1 MEKSEQTKAKLVSAV
16 MKLMNNGQKISRYG
30 LLAFAILVSFLPILN
45 PLQIFSSLQNY
56 SFDTFQRMLPR
67 EIHSEDPLVIID
79 IDDRSLAE
87 IGQWPWPRNQL
98 AKLTNQAYAAAALG
112 FDIVFAES
120 DRTNPENFIDSYPL
134 NQALKKELS
143 KLPSN
148 DELFAQAIVNHGTV
162 VLGQALNNKNN
173 TQPYKAKYGL
183 VTQGDDPKQFI
194 RNYLG
199 AQNNIKPLNDTAS
212 GIGSMSIG
220 NNDAIVRQLPTFE
233 RIDDQ
238 LVPSLALE
246 MTRVALG
253 ASTFQIKSSNASSEE
268 AFGAQTGINNIKLGP
283 LTIPT
288 TPEGNVWVYFAPTK
302 NIPSVSAGDVIS
314 GLIPPEFFEGKIAL
328 VGTSAAG
335 LLDLRSTPTEKNIP
349 GVTVIAQ
356 FIQQIFANE
365 FLQRPDWLFG
375 AEFLAGLV
383 LAVLVTLSIQ
393 ALGPIGGLSILIVG
407 SSGIIGSSYYFFK
420 SKLFLVDPISPL
432 IISLSVYVVVTFC
445 NFLFTELERS
455 RVRGAFAQY
464 LSPEMVNRL
473 AESSES
479 LVLGGERKEMTFLF
493 SDIRGFT
500 KISEQYKDD
509 PEALTKLINQL
520 LTVLSNAILDHG
532 GTIDKYMGDCIMAFW
547 NAPTDQ
553 ANHRELAIKSAHAM
567 NEALSKFNLELN
579 KDLDF
584 KLEVGIGINSGNC
597 IVGNMGSD
605 KRFDYTVL
613 GDAVNLASRLEGQS
627 SNYGLTMVIGENTY
641 LEDAS
646 FQMVEMDKISVKGK
660 TTPETIFTC
669 FKPETKFAD
678 GFFSQHEVF
687 LSEYRQQNWQAAKAM
702 IQELTVC
709 PNELGLYYAHMS
721 ARIEEYII
729 NPPPLDWEGVYVA
742 KNK

>member
-1 MEKSEQTKAKLVSAV
+1 
-16 MKLMNNGQKISRYG
+16 MKKNYKQLTRYG
-30 LLAFAILVSFLPILN
+30 LFAFAVFISFLPILN

-56 SFDTFQRMLPR
+56 SFDTFQRILPR
-67 EIHSEDPLVIID
+67 EIYPEDPVVIID

-87 IGQWPWPRNQL
+87 IGQWPWSRNQL
-98 AKLTNQAYAAAALG
+98 ANLTNQAYAAAALG
-112 FDIVFAES
+112 FDIVFAEP
-120 DRTNPENFIDSYPL
+120 DRTNPKNLIASYSL
-134 NQALKKELS
+134 NEELTKELVA
-143 KLPSN
+143 LPSN
-148 DELFAQAIVNHGTV
+148 DELFAEAIENHGTV
-162 VLGQALNNKNN
+162 ILGQALNNKEINK
-173 TQPYKAKYGL
+173 PSKAKFGL
-183 VTQGDDPKQFI
+183 VTQGDDPKQFVT
-194 RNYLG
+194 NYLG
-199 AQNNIKPLNDTAS
+199 AQSNIKLLDAS
-212 GIGSMSIG
+212 AQGVGSMSIG

-233 RIDDQ
+233 SIGEQ

-246 MTRVALG
+246 MTRVAVG

-268 AFGAQTGINNIKLGP
+268 AYGAQTGINNIKLGP

-302 NIPSVSAGDVIS
+302 NIPTVSAGDVIS
-314 GLIPPEFFEGKIAL
+314 GLIPPDFFEGKVAL

-349 GVTVIAQ
+349 GVTIIAQ

-383 LAVLVTLSIQ
+383 LAVLITLSIQ
-393 ALGPIGGLSILIVG
+393 ALGPIGGLSILITG
-407 SSGIIGSSYYFFK
+407 SGGIIGSSYYFFK

-432 IISLSVYVVVTFC
+432 IIALSVYVAVTFF

-509 PEALTKLINQL
+509 PEALTQLINQL
-520 LTVLSNAILDHG
+520 LTVLSNSILEHG

-553 ANHRELAIKSAHAM
+553 AEHRQLAIKAAHSM
-567 NEALSKFNLELN
+567 NDALDEFNLEVEGN
-579 KDLDF
+579 LDF
-584 KLEVGIGINSGNC
+584 KLEIGIGINSGNC

-613 GDAVNLASRLEGQS
+613 GDAVNLASRLESQS
-627 SNYGLTMVIGENTY
+627 SNYGLHMIVGENTY
-641 LEDAS
+641 MDDSAFTMIEI
-646 FQMVEMDKISVKGK
+646 DKIAVKGK
-660 TTPETIFTC
+660 SSAETIFTC
-669 FKPETKFAD
+669 FQSEIKFAE
-678 GFFSQHEVF
+678 GFLDTHNVF
-687 LSEYRQQNWQAAKAM
+687 LQEYRSQNWDAAKLT
-702 IQELTVC
+702 IGELMSS
-709 PNELGLYYAHMS
+709 PNKLELYYRHMD
-721 ARIEEYII
+721 ARIDEYIK
-729 NPPPLDWEGVYVA
+729 NPPAADWEGVYIA
-742 KNK
+742 TNK

>member
-1 MEKSEQTKAKLVSAV
+1 
-16 MKLMNNGQKISRYG
+16 MKKNLKQFSRYG
-30 LLAFAILVSFLPILN
+30 LLIFAILVSFLPILN
-45 PLQIFSSLQNY
+45 PLQIFSNLQNY
-56 SFDTFQRMLPR
+56 SFDTLQRLLPR
-67 EIHSEDPLVIID
+67 EIYAEDPVVIID
-79 IDDRSLAE
+79 IDDRSLAD
-87 IGQWPWPRNQL
+87 IGQWPWSRNQL

-112 FDIVFAES
+112 FDIVFAEP
-120 DRTNPENFIDSYPL
+120 DRTNPQNFISSYPL
-134 NQALKKELS
+134 NESLKKELS
-143 KLPSN
+143 ALPSN
-148 DELFAQAIVNHGTV
+148 DELFAQAITDHGTV
-162 VLGQALNNKNN
+162 VLGQALNNKN
-173 TQPYKAKYGL
+173 TIKPSKPKFGL

-194 RNYLG
+194 TNYSG
-199 AQNNIKPLNDTAS
+199 IQNNIKQLESSAA
-212 GIGSMSIG
+212 GVGSMSIG

-246 MTRVALG
+246 MTRVAVG

-268 AFGAQTGINNIKLGP
+268 AYGAQTGINNIKLGP

-288 TPEGNVWVYFAPTK
+288 TSEGNVWVYFAPTK
-302 NIPSVSAGDVIS
+302 NIPTVSAGDVIS
-314 GLIPPEFFEGKIAL
+314 GLIPPEFFEGKVAL

-349 GVTVIAQ
+349 GVTIIAQ

-383 LAVLVTLSIQ
+383 LAVLITLSIQ
-393 ALGPIGGLSILIVG
+393 ALGPIGGLSVLILG
-407 SSGIIGSSYYFFK
+407 SGGIMGSSYYFFK

-432 IISLSVYVVVTFC
+432 IIALSVYVAVTFF

-509 PEALTKLINQL
+509 PEALTQLINQL
-520 LTVLSNAILDHG
+520 LTVLSNAILEHG

-553 ANHRELAIKSAHAM
+553 ENHRQLAIQAAHTM
-567 NEALSKFNLELN
+567 NEALDAFNLEVEGN
-579 KDLDF
+579 LDF
-584 KLEVGIGINSGNC
+584 KLEIGIGINSGNC

-613 GDAVNLASRLEGQS
+613 GDAVNLASRLESQS
-627 SNYGLTMVIGENTY
+627 SNYGLHMIVGENTY
-641 LEDAS
+641 MDDSAFTMIEI
-646 FQMVEMDKISVKGK
+646 DKIAVKGK
-660 TTPETIFTC
+660 TSAETIFTC
-669 FKPETKFAD
+669 FKQETKFVK
-678 GFFSQHEVF
+678 GFLDTHNVF
-687 LSEYRQQNWQAAKAM
+687 LQEYRSQNWDAAKST
-702 IQELTVC
+702 IGELMSS
-709 PNELGLYYAHMS
+709 PNELELYYRHMD
-721 ARIEEYII
+721 ARIDEYIK
-729 NPPPLDWEGVYVA
+729 NPPAADWEGVYVA
-742 KNK
+742 TNK

>member
-1 MEKSEQTKAKLVSAV
+1 
-16 MKLMNNGQKISRYG
+16 MKKNYKQLSRFG
-30 LLAFAILVSFLPILN
+30 LLTFAIFISFLPILN

-56 SFDTFQRMLPR
+56 SFDTFQRILPR
-67 EIHSEDPLVIID
+67 EVYPEDPVVIID

-98 AKLTNQAYAAAALG
+98 ANLTNQTYAAAALG
-112 FDIVFAES
+112 FDIVFAEP
-120 DRTNPENFIDSYPL
+120 DRTNPKNLIANYDL
-134 NQALKKELS
+134 NEELTKELTA
-143 KLPSN
+143 LPSN
-148 DELFAQAIVNHGTV
+148 DELFAEAIDNHGTV
-162 VLGQALNNKNN
+162 VLGQALNNNQN
-173 TQPYKAKYGL
+173 ILSAKTKFGL
-183 VTQGDDPKQFI
+183 VTQGDDPKQFVTS
-194 RNYLG
+194 YSS
-199 AQNNIKPLNDTAS
+199 AQSNIKILDAS
-212 GIGSMSIG
+212 AQGVGSMSIG

-233 RIDDQ
+233 SIGNQ
-238 LVPSLALE
+238 LIPSLALE
-246 MTRVALG
+246 MTRVAVG

-268 AFGAQTGINNIKLGP
+268 AYGAQTGINNIKLGP

-288 TPEGNVWVYFAPTK
+288 TAEGNAWIYFTATK
-302 NIPSVSAGDVIS
+302 NISTVSAVDVIA
-314 GLIPPEFFEGKIAL
+314 GVIPPEFFEGKVAL

-349 GVTVIAQ
+349 GVTIIAQ

-383 LAVLVTLSIQ
+383 LAILITLSIQ
-393 ALGPIGGLSILIVG
+393 ALGPVGGLSILVAG
-407 SSGIIGSSYYFFK
+407 SGGILGSSYYFFK

-432 IISLSVYVVVTFC
+432 IIALSVYIAVTFF

-473 AESSES
+473 AESNES

-500 KISEQYKDD
+500 KISEQYKED
-509 PEALTKLINQL
+509 PEALTQLINQL

-553 ANHRELAIKSAHAM
+553 AEHRQLAIKAAHAM
-567 NEALSKFNLELN
+567 NQALDEFNFSMKGN
-579 KDLDF
+579 LDF
-584 KLEVGIGINSGNC
+584 KLEIGIGINSGEC

-613 GDAVNLASRLEGQS
+613 GDSVNLASRLESQS
-627 SNYGLTMVIGENTY
+627 SNYGLHMIIGENTFID
-641 LEDAS
+641 DAA
-646 FQMVEMDKISVKGK
+646 FCMIEIDKIAVKGK
-660 TTPETIFTC
+660 SSAETIFTC
-669 FKPETKFAD
+669 FEAKTKFTE
-678 GFFSQHEVF
+678 GFLDKHKNF
-687 LSEYRQQNWQAAKAM
+687 LKEYRAQNWDVAKSL
-702 IQELTVC
+702 ISELISSSD
-709 PNELGLYYAHMS
+709 ELELYYKYMGS
-721 ARIEEYII
+721 RIEDYEI
-729 NPPPLDWEGVYVA
+729 NPPSADWEGVYVA

>member
-1 MEKSEQTKAKLVSAV
+1 VKKNLKQF
-16 MKLMNNGQKISRYG
+16 SRYG
-30 LLAFAILVSFLPILN
+30 LLIFAVLVSFLPILN
-45 PLQIFSSLQNY
+45 PLQIFSNLQNY
-56 SFDTFQRMLPR
+56 SFDTLQRLLPR
-67 EIHSEDPLVIID
+67 EIYAEDPVVIID

-87 IGQWPWPRNQL
+87 IGQWPWSRNQL

-120 DRTNPENFIDSYPL
+120 DRTNPQNFISSYPL
-134 NQALKKELS
+134 NEDLKKELS
-143 KLPSN
+143 ALPSN
-148 DELFAQAIVNHGTV
+148 DELFSQAIANHGTV

-173 TQPYKAKYGL
+173 IKPSKAKFGL
-183 VTQGDDPKQFI
+183 VTQGDNPKQFI
-194 RNYLG
+194 TNYSG
-199 AQNNIKPLNDTAS
+199 IQNNIQQLESSAA
-212 GIGSMSIG
+212 GVGSMSIG

-233 RIDDQ
+233 RVDDQ

-246 MTRVALG
+246 MTRVAVG

-268 AFGAQTGINNIKLGP
+268 AYGAQTGINNIKLGP

-288 TPEGNVWVYFAPTK
+288 TPKGNAWVYFAPSK
-302 NIPSVSAGDVIS
+302 NISTISAADVIS
-314 GLIPPEFFEGKIAL
+314 GAVPPEFFEGKLAL

-335 LLDLRSTPTEKNIP
+335 LLDLRSTPTEKNVP
-349 GVTVIAQ
+349 GVTIIAQ

-383 LAVLVTLSIQ
+383 LAVLITLSIQ
-393 ALGPIGGLSILIVG
+393 AMGPIGGLSVLLAG
-407 SSGIIGSSYYFFK
+407 SGGIIGSSYYFFK
-420 SKLFLVDPISPL
+420 SKLFLVDPISPF
-432 IISLSVYVVVTFC
+432 IISLSVYVAVTFF
-445 NFLFTELERS
+445 NYLFTELERS

-509 PEALTKLINQL
+509 PEALTQLINQL

-553 ANHRELAIKSAHAM
+553 ANHRQLAIESAHAM
-567 NEALSKFNLELN
+567 NNALSEFNQNLEES
-579 KDLDF
+579 LDF
-584 KLEVGIGINSGNC
+584 KLEIGIGINSGEC

-627 SNYGLTMVIGENTY
+627 SNYGLNMVLGENSY
-641 LEDAS
+641 LQDSPYQIIEI
-646 FQMVEMDKISVKGK
+646 DKIAVKGK
-660 TTPETIFTC
+660 SSAETIFTC
-669 FKPETKFAD
+669 FELETKFTEEFMDKHKLFLEKYRTQQWIPASLLAD
-678 GFFSQHEVF
+678 
-687 LSEYRQQNWQAAKAM
+687 
-702 IQELTVC
+702 ELISSS
-709 PNELGLYYAHMS
+709 NQLELYYGHMK
-721 ARIEEYII
+721 ARIDEYKI
-729 NPPPLDWEGVYVA
+729 NPPSSDWKGVYVA
-742 KNK
+742 QNK

>member
-1 MEKSEQTKAKLVSAV
+1 VKKNYKQLT
-16 MKLMNNGQKISRYG
+16 RYG
-30 LLAFAILVSFLPILN
+30 LLAFAIFISFLPILN

-56 SFDTFQRMLPR
+56 SFDTFQRILPR
-67 EIHSEDPLVIID
+67 EVYPEDPVVIID
-79 IDDRSLAE
+79 IDDRALAE
-87 IGQWPWPRNQL
+87 IGQWPWSRNQL
-98 AKLTNQAYAAAALG
+98 ANLTNQAYAAAALG
-112 FDIVFAES
+112 FDIVFAEP
-120 DRTNPENFIDSYPL
+120 DRTNPKNLIASYSL
-134 NQALKKELS
+134 NEELTKELIA
-143 KLPSN
+143 LPSN
-148 DELFAQAIVNHGTV
+148 DELFAEAIENHGTV
-162 VLGQALNNKNN
+162 VLGQALNNKEINN
-173 TQPYKAKYGL
+173 PSKAKFGL
-183 VTQGDDPKQFI
+183 VTQGDDPKQFVT
-194 RNYLG
+194 NYLG
-199 AQNNIKPLNDTAS
+199 AQSNIKLLDTSAK

-233 RIDDQ
+233 SIGDQ

-246 MTRVALG
+246 MTRVAVG

-302 NIPSVSAGDVIS
+302 NIPTVSAGDVIS
-314 GLIPPEFFEGKIAL
+314 GLIPPEFFEGKVAL

-349 GVTVIAQ
+349 GVTIIAQ

-375 AEFLAGLV
+375 AEFLAGLI
-383 LAVLVTLSIQ
+383 LAVLITLSIQ
-393 ALGPIGGLSILIVG
+393 ALGPIGGLSILIAG
-407 SSGIIGSSYYFFK
+407 SGGIISSSYYFFK

-432 IISLSVYVVVTFC
+432 IIALSVYVAVTFF

-509 PEALTKLINQL
+509 PEALTQLINQL
-520 LTVLSNAILDHG
+520 LTVLSNSILEHG

-553 ANHRELAIKSAHAM
+553 VDHRQLAIQAAHSM
-567 NEALSKFNLELN
+567 NEALDEFNLKTKGN
-579 KDLDF
+579 LDF
-584 KLEVGIGINSGNC
+584 KLEIGIGINSGNC

-613 GDAVNLASRLEGQS
+613 GDAVNLASRLESQS
-627 SNYGLTMVIGENTY
+627 SNYGLHMIVGENTY
-641 LEDAS
+641 MDDSAFTMIEI
-646 FQMVEMDKISVKGK
+646 DKIAVKGK
-660 TTPETIFTC
+660 TSAETIFTC
-669 FKPETKFAD
+669 FKPEIKFAE
-678 GFFSQHEVF
+678 GFLDTHNVF
-687 LSEYRQQNWQAAKAM
+687 LQEYRSQNWDAAKLT
-702 IQELTVC
+702 IGELMSS
-709 PNELGLYYAHMS
+709 PNELELYYRHMD
-721 ARIEEYII
+721 ARIDEYIK
-729 NPPPLDWEGVYVA
+729 NPPATDWEGVYVA
-742 KNK
+742 TKK

>member
-1 MEKSEQTKAKLVSAV
+1 
-16 MKLMNNGQKISRYG
+16 MKKNLKQLSRYG
-30 LLAFAILVSFLPILN
+30 LIIFAILVSFLPILN
-45 PLQIFSSLQNY
+45 PFQIFSSLQNY
-56 SFDTFQRMLPR
+56 SFDTFQRILPR
-67 EIHSEDPLVIID
+67 EIYTEDPVIIID
-79 IDDRSLAE
+79 IDDRSLTE

-98 AKLTNQAYAAAALG
+98 AKLTDQAYAAAALG
-112 FDIVFAES
+112 FDILFAEA
-120 DRTNPENFIDSYPL
+120 DRTNPENFIFSYPL
-134 NQALKKELS
+134 NEALKKELS

-148 DELFAQAIVNHGTV
+148 DELFSQAILNHGTV

-173 TQPYKAKYGL
+173 TKPYKAKYGL
-183 VTQGDDPKQFI
+183 VTQGDNPKQFI

-199 AQNNIKPLNDTAS
+199 AQNNIKLLDDSAS

-246 MTRVALG
+246 MTRVAVG

-268 AFGAQTGINNIKLGP
+268 AYGAQTGINNIKLGP

-302 NIPSVSAGDVIS
+302 NIPTVSAGDVIS
-314 GLIPPEFFEGKIAL
+314 GLIPPEFFEGKVAL

-335 LLDLRSTPTEKNIP
+335 LLDLRSTPIEKNIP
-349 GVTVIAQ
+349 GVTIIAQ

-375 AEFLAGLV
+375 AEFLAGLI
-383 LAVLVTLSIQ
+383 LAVLITLSIQ
-393 ALGPIGGLSILIVG
+393 ALGPIGGLSVLILG
-407 SSGIIGSSYYFFK
+407 SGGITGSSYYFFK

-432 IISLSVYVVVTFC
+432 IIALSVYVAVTFF

-509 PEALTKLINQL
+509 PEALTQLINQL
-520 LTVLSNAILDHG
+520 LTVLSNSILEHG

-553 ANHRELAIKSAHAM
+553 ADHRQRAIKAAHSM
-567 NEALSKFNLELN
+567 NEALDEFNAQTEGN
-579 KDLDF
+579 LDF
-584 KLEVGIGINSGNC
+584 KLEIGIGINSGNC

-613 GDAVNLASRLEGQS
+613 GDAVNLASRLESQS
-627 SNYGLTMVIGENTY
+627 SNYGLHMIVGENTHMDDS
-641 LEDAS
+641 E
-646 FQMVEMDKISVKGK
+646 FTIIEIDKIAVKGK
-660 TTPETIFTC
+660 SSAETIYTC
-669 FKPETKFAD
+669 FKPEMKFTEE
-678 GFFSQHEVF
+678 FLKKHEAF
-687 LSEYRQQNWQAAKAM
+687 LVEYRTQNWDGANLL
-702 IQELTVC
+702 IDELI
-709 PNELGLYYAHMS
+709 PSSNELELYYKHMR
-721 ARIEEYII
+721 ARIEEYIAS
-729 NPPPLDWEGVYVA
+729 PPASDWEGVYVA

>member
-1 MEKSEQTKAKLVSAV
+1 
-16 MKLMNNGQKISRYG
+16 MKKNLKQFSRYG
-30 LLAFAILVSFLPILN
+30 LLIFAILVSFLPILN
-45 PLQIFSSLQNY
+45 PLQIFSNLQNY
-56 SFDTFQRMLPR
+56 SFDTLQRLLPR
-67 EIHSEDPLVIID
+67 EVYAEDPVVIID

-87 IGQWPWPRNQL
+87 IGQWPWSRNQL
-98 AKLTNQAYAAAALG
+98 AKLVNQAYAAAALG
-112 FDIVFAES
+112 FDILFAES
-120 DRTNPENFIDSYPL
+120 DRTNPQNFISSYPL
-134 NQALKKELS
+134 NEDLKKELS
-143 KLPSN
+143 ALPSN
-148 DELFAQAIVNHGTV
+148 DELFSQAIANHGTV

-173 TQPYKAKYGL
+173 IKPSKTKFGL

-199 AQNNIKPLNDTAS
+199 AQNNIKLLDDSAS

-233 RIDDQ
+233 RVDDQ

-246 MTRVALG
+246 MTRVAVG

-268 AFGAQTGINNIKLGP
+268 AYGTQTGINNIKLGP

-302 NIPSVSAGDVIS
+302 NIPTVSAGDVIS

-349 GVTVIAQ
+349 GVTIIAQ

-383 LAVLVTLSIQ
+383 LAVLITLSIQ
-393 ALGPIGGLSILIVG
+393 ALGPIGGLSVLIIG
-407 SSGIIGSSYYFFK
+407 SGGIMGSSYYFFK

-432 IISLSVYVVVTFC
+432 IIALSVYVAVTFF

-509 PEALTKLINQL
+509 PEALTQLINQL
-520 LTVLSNAILDHG
+520 LTVLSNAILEHG

-553 ANHRELAIKSAHAM
+553 ENHRQLAIQAAHTM
-567 NEALSKFNLELN
+567 NEALDAFNLEVEGN
-579 KDLDF
+579 LDF
-584 KLEVGIGINSGNC
+584 KLEIGIGINSGNC

-613 GDAVNLASRLEGQS
+613 GDAVNLASRLESQS
-627 SNYGLTMVIGENTY
+627 SNYGLHMIVGENTY
-641 LEDAS
+641 MDDSAFTMIEI
-646 FQMVEMDKISVKGK
+646 DKIAVKGK
-660 TTPETIFTC
+660 SSAETIFTC
-669 FKPETKFAD
+669 FKPEIKFVK
-678 GFFSQHEVF
+678 GFLDTHNVF
-687 LSEYRQQNWQAAKAM
+687 LQEYRSQNWDAAKST
-702 IQELTVC
+702 IGELMSS
-709 PNELGLYYAHMS
+709 PNELELYYRHMD
-721 ARIEEYII
+721 ARIDEYIK
-729 NPPPLDWEGVYVA
+729 NPPAADWEGVYVA
-742 KNK
+742 TNK

>member
-1 MEKSEQTKAKLVSAV
+1 
-16 MKLMNNGQKISRYG
+16 MKKNLKQLSRYG
-30 LLAFAILVSFLPILN
+30 LIIFAILVSFLPILN
-45 PLQIFSSLQNY
+45 PFQIFSSLQNY
-56 SFDTFQRMLPR
+56 SFDTFQRILPR
-67 EIHSEDPLVIID
+67 EIYTEDPVIIID
-79 IDDRSLAE
+79 IDDRSLTE

-98 AKLTNQAYAAAALG
+98 AKLTDQAYAAAALG
-112 FDIVFAES
+112 FDIVFAEA
-120 DRTNPENFIDSYPL
+120 DRTNPQNFISSYPL
-134 NQALKKELS
+134 NEALKKELS

-148 DELFAQAIVNHGTV
+148 DELFAQAILNHGTV

-173 TQPYKAKYGL
+173 TKPYKAKYGL

-199 AQNNIKPLNDTAS
+199 AQNNIKLLDDSAT
-212 GIGSMSIG
+212 GVGSMSIG

-246 MTRVALG
+246 MTRVAVG

-268 AFGAQTGINNIKLGP
+268 AYGAQTGINNIKLGP

-288 TPEGNVWVYFAPTK
+288 TPEGNAWVYFAPTK
-302 NIPSVSAGDVIS
+302 NIPTVSAGDVIS
-314 GLIPPEFFEGKIAL
+314 GAIPPEFFEGKVVL
-328 VGTSAAG
+328 VGTSASG

-349 GVTVIAQ
+349 GVTIIAQ
-356 FIQQIFANE
+356 FIQQIFSNE

-375 AEFLAGLV
+375 AEFLAGLI
-383 LAVLVTLSIQ
+383 LAILITLSIQ
-393 ALGPIGGLSILIVG
+393 ALGPIGGLSVLIAG
-407 SSGIIGSSYYFFK
+407 SGGIIGTSYYFFK

-432 IISLSVYVVVTFC
+432 IISLSVYVAVTFF

-509 PEALTKLINQL
+509 PEALTQLINQL
-520 LTVLSNAILDHG
+520 LTVLSNSILEHG

-553 ANHRELAIKSAHAM
+553 ADHRQLAIKAAHSM
-567 NEALSKFNLELN
+567 NEALDEFNAQTEGN
-579 KDLDF
+579 LDF
-584 KLEVGIGINSGNC
+584 KLEIGIGINSGNC

-613 GDAVNLASRLEGQS
+613 GDAVNLASRLESQS
-627 SNYGLTMVIGENTY
+627 SNYGLHMIVGENTHMDDS
-641 LEDAS
+641 E
-646 FQMVEMDKISVKGK
+646 FTIIEIDKIAVKGK
-660 TTPETIFTC
+660 SSAETIYTC
-669 FKPETKFAD
+669 FKPEMKFTEE
-678 GFFSQHEVF
+678 FLKKHEAF
-687 LSEYRQQNWQAAKAM
+687 LVEYRSQNWDGANLL
-702 IQELTVC
+702 IDELI
-709 PNELGLYYAHMS
+709 PYSNELELYYKHMR
-721 ARIEEYII
+721 ARIEEYITS
-729 NPPPLDWEGVYVA
+729 PPASDWEGVYVA

>member
-1 MEKSEQTKAKLVSAV
+1 MTKDYK
-16 MKLMNNGQKISRYG
+16 KFSRYG
-30 LLAFAILVSFLPILN
+30 LIGFAIFVSFLPIFN
-45 PLQIFSSLQNY
+45 PLQIFTNLQNY
-56 SFDTFQRMLPR
+56 SFDTFQRILPR
-67 EIHSEDPLVIID
+67 EVYSEDPVVIID

-87 IGQWPWPRNQL
+87 IGQWPWSRSQL

-112 FDIVFAES
+112 FDIVFAEP
-120 DRTNPENFIDSYPL
+120 DRTNPQNLIANYSFNEAIN
-134 NQALKKELS
+134 KELAA
-143 KLPSN
+143 LPSN
-148 DELFAQAIVNHGTV
+148 DELFANAISNHGTV
-162 VLGQALNNKNN
+162 VLGQALNNKDN
-173 TQPYKAKYGL
+173 TKPFKAKFGL

-194 RNYLG
+194 TNYLG
-199 AQNNIKPLNDTAS
+199 AQNNIKLLDNSAS
-212 GIGSMSIG
+212 GVGSMSIG
-220 NNDAIVRQLPTFE
+220 NNDVIVRQLPTFE

-246 MTRVALG
+246 MTRVAVG

-268 AFGAQTGINNIKLGP
+268 AYGAQTGINHIKLGP

-288 TPEGNVWVYFAPTK
+288 TPEGNAWIYFAPTK
-302 NIPSVSAGDVIS
+302 NIPTVSAFDVIS
-314 GLIPPEFFEGKIAL
+314 GTIPSEFFEGKVAL

-335 LLDLRSTPTEKNIP
+335 LLDLRSTPTEKNVP
-349 GVTVIAQ
+349 GVTIIAQ

-375 AEFLAGLV
+375 AEFIAGLI
-383 LAVLVTLSIQ
+383 LALSITLGIQ
-393 ALGPIGGLSILIVG
+393 ALGPIGGLSIFLVG
-407 SSGIIGSSYYFFK
+407 SGGIISSSYYFFK

-432 IISLSVYVVVTFC
+432 IISLSVYVAVTFF

-509 PEALTKLINQL
+509 PEALTQLINQL
-520 LTVLSNAILDHG
+520 LTVLSNAILEHG

-553 ANHRELAIKSAHAM
+553 ANHRQLAIESAHAM
-567 NEALSKFNLELN
+567 NNALSEFNQNLEGS
-579 KDLDF
+579 LDF
-584 KLEVGIGINSGNC
+584 KLEIGIGINSGEC

-627 SNYGLTMVIGENTY
+627 SNYGLNMVIGENSY
-641 LEDAS
+641 LQDS
-646 FQMVEMDKISVKGK
+646 SYQMIEIDKIAVKGK
-660 TTPETIFTC
+660 SAAETIFTC
-669 FKPETKFAD
+669 FEPETKFAED
-678 GFFSQHEVF
+678 FIDKHLNFLEKYRSQQWDSASLLVD
-687 LSEYRQQNWQAAKAM
+687 
-702 IQELTVC
+702 ELISSS
-709 PNELGLYYAHMS
+709 NGLELYYEHMRT
-721 ARIEEYII
+721 RINEYKID
-729 NPPPLDWEGVYVA
+729 PPSSDWGGVYVA
-742 KNK
+742 QNK

>member
-1 MEKSEQTKAKLVSAV
+1 
-16 MKLMNNGQKISRYG
+16 MKKDYKKFSRYG
-30 LLAFAILVSFLPILN
+30 LIGFAIFVSFLPIFN
-45 PLQIFSSLQNY
+45 PLQIFTSLQNY
-56 SFDTFQRMLPR
+56 SFDTFQRILPR
-67 EIHSEDPLVIID
+67 EVYSEDPVVIID

-87 IGQWPWPRNQL
+87 IGQWPWSRNQL

-112 FDIVFAES
+112 FDIVFAEP
-120 DRTNPENFIDSYPL
+120 DRTNPQNLIANYSFDEAIN
-134 NQALKKELS
+134 KELAS
-143 KLPSN
+143 LPSN
-148 DELFAQAIVNHGTV
+148 DELFADAISNHGTV
-162 VLGQALNNKNN
+162 VLGQALNNKDN
-173 TQPYKAKYGL
+173 TKPSKNKFGL

-194 RNYLG
+194 ANYLG
-199 AQNNIKPLNDTAS
+199 AQNNIKILYDSAS
-212 GIGSMSIG
+212 GVGSMSIG
-220 NNDAIVRQLPTFE
+220 NNDVIVRQLPTFE
-233 RIDDQ
+233 RIDEQ

-246 MTRVALG
+246 MTRVAVG

-268 AFGAQTGINNIKLGP
+268 AYGAQTGINNIKLGP

-288 TPEGNVWVYFAPTK
+288 TPEGNAWIYFAPTK
-302 NIPSVSAGDVIS
+302 DILSVSAIDVIS
-314 GLIPPEFFEGKIAL
+314 GTIPPEFFEGKVAL

-335 LLDLRSTPTEKNIP
+335 LLDLRSTPTEKNVP
-349 GVTVIAQ
+349 GVTIIAQ
-356 FIQQIFANE
+356 FMQQIFANE

-375 AEFLAGLV
+375 AEFIAGLL
-383 LAVLVTLSIQ
+383 LAVLITLGIQ
-393 ALGPIGGLSILIVG
+393 ALGPIGGLSIFLVG
-407 SSGIIGSSYYFFK
+407 SGGIMGSSYYFFK

-432 IISLSVYVVVTFC
+432 IISLSVYVAVTFF

-509 PEALTKLINQL
+509 PEGLTQLINEL

-553 ANHRELAIKSAHAM
+553 ADHRQLAIKAAHSM
-567 NEALSKFNLELN
+567 NEALDEFNAQTEGN
-579 KDLDF
+579 LDF
-584 KLEVGIGINSGNC
+584 KLEIGIGINSGNC

-613 GDAVNLASRLEGQS
+613 GDAVNLASRLESQS
-627 SNYGLTMVIGENTY
+627 SNYGLHMIVGENTHMDDS
-641 LEDAS
+641 E
-646 FQMVEMDKISVKGK
+646 FTIIEIDKIAVKGK
-660 TTPETIFTC
+660 SSAETIYTC
-669 FKPETKFAD
+669 FKPEVKFTEE
-678 GFFSQHEVF
+678 FLKKHEAF
-687 LSEYRQQNWQAAKAM
+687 LVKYRSQNWDGANLL
-702 IQELTVC
+702 IDELI
-709 PNELGLYYAHMS
+709 PSSNELELYYKHMR
-721 ARIEEYII
+721 ARIEEYIAS
-729 NPPPLDWEGVYVA
+729 PPASDWEGVYVA

>member
-1 MEKSEQTKAKLVSAV
+1 
-16 MKLMNNGQKISRYG
+16 MKKNYKQLSRFG
-30 LLAFAILVSFLPILN
+30 LLAFAIFISFLPILN

-56 SFDTFQRMLPR
+56 SFDTFQRILPR
-67 EIHSEDPLVIID
+67 EVYPEDPVVIID

-87 IGQWPWPRNQL
+87 IGQWPWSRNQL
-98 AKLTNQAYAAAALG
+98 ANLTNQTYAAAALG
-112 FDIVFAES
+112 FDIVFAEP
-120 DRTNPENFIDSYPL
+120 DRTNPKNLIANYAL
-134 NQALKKELS
+134 NEELTKELTA
-143 KLPSN
+143 LPSN
-148 DELFAQAIVNHGTV
+148 DELFAEAIESHGTV
-162 VLGQALNNKNN
+162 VLGQALNNNQN
-173 TQPYKAKYGL
+173 ILLAKTKFGL
-183 VTQGDDPKQFI
+183 VTQGDDPKQFVT
-194 RNYLG
+194 NYSG
-199 AQNNIKPLNDTAS
+199 AQSNITILDAS
-212 GIGSMSIG
+212 ARGVGSMSIG

-233 RIDDQ
+233 SIGNQ
-238 LVPSLALE
+238 LIPSLALE
-246 MTRVALG
+246 MTRVAVG

-268 AFGAQTGINNIKLGP
+268 AYGAQTGINNIKLGP

-288 TPEGNVWVYFAPTK
+288 TAEGNAWIYFTATK
-302 NIPSVSAGDVIS
+302 NISTVSAVDVIE
-314 GLIPPEFFEGKIAL
+314 GVIPPEFFEGKVAL

-349 GVTVIAQ
+349 GVTIIAQ

-383 LAVLVTLSIQ
+383 LAILITLSIQ
-393 ALGPIGGLSILIVG
+393 ALGPIGGLSILVAG
-407 SSGIIGSSYYFFK
+407 SGGILGSSYYFFK

-432 IISLSVYVVVTFC
+432 VIALSVYIAVTFF

-473 AESSES
+473 AESNES

-500 KISEQYKDD
+500 KISEQYKED
-509 PEALTKLINQL
+509 PEALTQLINQL

-553 ANHRELAIKSAHAM
+553 DDHRQLAIKAAHAM
-567 NEALSKFNLELN
+567 NQALDEFNLSMKGNLEFEL
-579 KDLDF
+579 
-584 KLEVGIGINSGNC
+584 EIGIGINSGEC

-613 GDAVNLASRLEGQS
+613 GDSVNLASRLESQS
-627 SNYGLTMVIGENTY
+627 SNYGLHMIIGENTFI
-641 LEDAS
+641 EDAA
-646 FQMVEMDKISVKGK
+646 FCIIEIDKIAVKGK
-660 TTPETIFTC
+660 SSAETIFTC
-669 FKPETKFAD
+669 FEAKTKFA
-678 GFFSQHEVF
+678 GEF
-687 LSEYRQQNWQAAKAM
+687 LDKHKNFLKEYRAQNWDVAKSL
-702 IQELTVC
+702 ISELISSSD
-709 PNELGLYYAHMS
+709 ELELYYKYMS
-721 ARIEEYII
+721 SRIEDYEI
-729 NPPPLDWEGVYVA
+729 NPPSADWEGVYVA

>member
-1 MEKSEQTKAKLVSAV
+1 VKKNLKQF
-16 MKLMNNGQKISRYG
+16 SRYG
-30 LLAFAILVSFLPILN
+30 LLIFAILVSFLPILN
-45 PLQIFSSLQNY
+45 PLQIFSNLQNY
-56 SFDTFQRMLPR
+56 SFDTLQRLLPR
-67 EIHSEDPLVIID
+67 EVYAEDPVVIID

-87 IGQWPWPRNQL
+87 IGQWPWSRNQL
-98 AKLTNQAYAAAALG
+98 AKLVNQAYAAAALG

-120 DRTNPENFIDSYPL
+120 DRTNPQNFISSYPL
-134 NQALKKELS
+134 NEDLKKELS
-143 KLPSN
+143 ALPSN
-148 DELFAQAIVNHGTV
+148 DELFSQAIANHGTV

-173 TQPYKAKYGL
+173 IKPSKTKFGL

-199 AQNNIKPLNDTAS
+199 AQNNIKLLDDSAS

-233 RIDDQ
+233 RVDDQ

-246 MTRVALG
+246 MTRVAVG

-268 AFGAQTGINNIKLGP
+268 AYGTQTGINNIKLGP

-302 NIPSVSAGDVIS
+302 NIPTVSAGDVIL
-314 GLIPPEFFEGKIAL
+314 GLIPPEFFEGKVAL

-349 GVTVIAQ
+349 GVTIIAQ

-383 LAVLVTLSIQ
+383 LAVLITLSIQ
-393 ALGPIGGLSILIVG
+393 ALGPIGGLSVLILG
-407 SSGIIGSSYYFFK
+407 SGGIMGSSYYFFK
-420 SKLFLVDPISPL
+420 SKLFLVDPVSPL
-432 IISLSVYVVVTFC
+432 IIALSVYVAVTFF

-509 PEALTKLINQL
+509 PEALTQLINQL
-520 LTVLSNAILDHG
+520 LTVLSNAILEHG

-553 ANHRELAIKSAHAM
+553 ADHRQLAIKAANTM
-567 NEALSKFNLELN
+567 NEALDAFNLEIEGN
-579 KDLDF
+579 LDF
-584 KLEVGIGINSGNC
+584 KLEIGIGINSGDC

-613 GDAVNLASRLEGQS
+613 GDAVNLASRLESQS
-627 SNYGLTMVIGENTY
+627 SNYGLHMIVGENTY
-641 LEDAS
+641 
-646 FQMVEMDKISVKGK
+646 MVDSPFTMIEIDKIAVKGK
-660 TTPETIFTC
+660 SSAETIFTC
-669 FKPETKFAD
+669 FKPEIKFVK
-678 GFFSQHEVF
+678 GFLDTHNVF
-687 LSEYRQQNWQAAKAM
+687 LQEYRSQNWDAAKST
-702 IQELTVC
+702 IGELMSS
-709 PNELGLYYAHMS
+709 PNELELYYRHMD
-721 ARIEEYII
+721 ARIDEYIK
-729 NPPPLDWEGVYVA
+729 NPPAADWEGVYVA
-742 KNK
+742 TNK